1 MTAETLNHYLD
12 AWGLSEP
19 HLLAETHTSYVYT
32 VDSGGETAVL
42 KLLKS
47 HADEEQNGAVALTH
61 FNGQGAVRL
70 LRHDLNAHLLE
81 YADGDDLVGM
91 VARGDDA
98 KAAGIIAD
106 VLAQLH
112 AVPVDM
118 PPPGLTPLR
127 RWFLA
132 LFNKADTDRSQGTD
146 SIYVRAAAV
155 ADRLLNTPQ
164 DERVLHGDIHHENIR
179 YREGRGWLAFD
190 PKGLYGERTYDA
202 ANTLCNPIN
211 MPELVEDETRLLAIS
226 AILAERL
233 HLDHK
238 RLLAFIF
245 AYTCLSASWFLEDD
259 VEPVGALR
267 IAQIVEPHIG
277 GF

>member
-1 MTAETLNHYLD
+1 MTAEMLNHYLE
-12 AWGLSEP
+12 AWELSAP
-19 HLLAETHTSYVYT
+19 HLLAETHTSHVYT
-32 VDSGGETAVL
+32 VDVQGETAVL

-47 HADEEQNGAVALTH
+47 HADEEQNGAVALMH

-70 LRHDLNAHLLE
+70 LRHEPNAHLLE
-81 YADGDDLVGM
+81 YAGGNNLVGM

-98 KAAGIIAD
+98 QAAGVIAD
-106 VLAQLH
+106 VLTQLH
-112 AVPVDM
+112 AVPVDVL
-118 PPPGLTPLR
+118 PQGLTPLR
-127 RWFLA
+127 RWFAA
-132 LFNKADTDRSQGTD
+132 LFNQANSERDKGTD

-155 ADRLLNTPQ
+155 AEKLLSTPQ

-179 YREGRGWLAFD
+179 YRDGRGWLAFD
-190 PKGLYGERTYDA
+190 PKGLYGERTYDV

-211 MPELVEDETRLLAIS
+211 MPDVVENETRLLSIS
-226 AILAERL
+226 GLLAERL
-233 HLDHK
+233 HLDHG

-259 VEPVGALR
+259 VDPVSALR
-267 IAQIVEPHIG
+267 MAEIVEPHIG

>member
-1 MTAETLNHYLD
+1 MTAEILNHYLET
-12 AWGLSEP
+12 WRLSEP

-32 VDSGGETAVL
+32 VNSGGETAVL
-42 KLLKS
+42 KLLKP
-47 HADEEQNGAVALTH
+47 HADEEQNGAVALMH

-70 LRHDLNAHLLE
+70 LRHDSNAHLLE
-81 YADGDDLVGM
+81 YAGGDDLVSM

-106 VLAQLH
+106 VLTQLH
-112 AVPVDM
+112 AVPVDV

-127 RWFLA
+127 RWFRA
-132 LFNKADTDRSQGTD
+132 LFNQAERERDKGADSVY
-146 SIYVRAAAV
+146 IRAATV
-155 ADRLLNTPQ
+155 AEKLLSAPQ

-179 YREGRGWLAFD
+179 YRDGRGWLAFD

-211 MPELVEDETRLLAIS
+211 MPDVVEDETRLLTIS
-226 AILAERL
+226 GFLAKRL
-233 HLDHK
+233 HFDHA
-238 RLLAFIF
+238 RLLAFVF
-245 AYTCLSASWFLEDD
+245 AYACLSASWWLNDGVD
-259 VEPVGALR
+259 PVGELR
-267 IAQIVEPHIG
+267 IAELAEPHIG